1 MDLSGKQKKYLRGLA
16 HGLKPVVHIG
26 RGGLTDGV
34 FAQLDTALTDHEL
47 VKLKFGGGFEDD
59 RDAALDR
66 LVERTG
72 SQVAGTIGRTAVV
85 YRAHPEEPEIR
96 LP

>member
-1 MDLSGKQKKYLRGLA
+1 MNLSGKQKKYLRGLA
-16 HGLKPVVHIG
+16 HGLKPIVHVG

-34 FAQLDTALTDHEL
+34 VTQLDTALTDHEL
-47 VKLKFGGGFEDD
+47 VKLRFGGGFDDD
-59 RDAALDR
+59 RDDALGR

-72 SQVAGTIGRTAVV
+72 SQIAGTIGHTAVF